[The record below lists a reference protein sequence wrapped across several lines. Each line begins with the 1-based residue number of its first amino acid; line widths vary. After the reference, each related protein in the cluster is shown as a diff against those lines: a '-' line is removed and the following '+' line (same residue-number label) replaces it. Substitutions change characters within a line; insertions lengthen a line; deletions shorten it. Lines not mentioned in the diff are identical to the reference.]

1 MKDSIQ
7 IVGFGI
13 ITEKQAMFEIAY
25 FAALMQENYK
35 AGRFT
40 MAMSAMR
47 SMQPFV
53 DALRKKG
60 YSMEQILP
68 EAK

>member
-25 FAALMQENYK
+25 FAALMQESYK
-35 AGRFT
+35 SGKFS
-40 MAMSAMR
+40 MAMQAMK

-53 DALRKKG
+53 DALLKKG
-60 YSMEQILP
+60 YSIDQILP
-68 EAK
+68 ESK